1 MKIEIIEQG
10 KSGSLFK
17 FAAGPFSASL
27 WMNVPMVSLF
37 ADGKLIRACTMDE
50 IEQIA
55 LYLLSMVETGR
66 ERDVKRHMIEFNFIG
81 GALSAI
87 YWAGEPTVS
96 LFVNSKLILVCTL
109 DETEQIAFHLLSL
122 VETGLKREAKLP
134 VSEVLEGG
142 AR

>member
-10 KSGSLFK
+10 KSGSLFE

-55 LYLLSMVETGR
+55 LYLLSMVETG
-66 ERDVKRHMIEFNFIG
+66 
-81 GALSAI
+81 
-87 YWAGEPTVS
+87 
-96 LFVNSKLILVCTL
+96 
-109 DETEQIAFHLLSL
+109 
-122 VETGLKREAKLP
+122 LKREAKLP